1 MQPVEKSY
9 LCALN
14 CDRIDARR
22 RAERGITLIE
32 LLVALT
38 ILAFISAVVVV
49 NILPERDKAAV
60 RKAGID
66 IRQIEA
72 ALDQYRLDMMTYPST
87 EQGLQ
92 ALVTAPAGV
101 GRIDQYRPGGYL
113 KGLPKDPWGNPYQY
127 RFPGLNG
134 RALDVYSLG
143 ADGQQGGE
151 DLNADIGN
159 WNQQ

>member
-1 MQPVEKSY
+1 MQIFEELDDSGS
-9 LCALN
+9 AGG
-14 CDRIDARR
+14 RSG
-22 RAERGITLIE
+22 ERGITLIE

-72 ALDQYRLDMMTYPST
+72 ALDQYRLDMMTYPTT

-92 ALVTAPAGV
+92 ALVSLPANA
-101 GRIDQYRPGGYL
+101 GRADRYRPGGYL
-113 KGLPKDPWGNPYQY
+113 KSLPRDPWGNPYQY

-134 RALDVYSLG
+134 RALDIYSLG
-143 ADGQQGGE
+143 ADGQLGGE
-151 DLNADIGN
+151 ELNADIGN
-159 WNQQ
+159 WNQE